1 MIRATKVLGQHRWT
15 QAAADTVVLDFDD
28 RHRRRMAMTGTRG
41 LEFLLDL
48 ENAVALRGGDA
59 LVLEDGRLI
68 EVVAAAEPLIEIRGA
83 DPLHLVRVA
92 WHLGNRHLPTQIM
105 PKGLRIRRDH
115 VIEAM
120 VKGLGAR
127 IIEIEAPFDPE
138 GGAYASSHAHAAE
151 AHAHAHAI
159 PRMPMPKP
167 MPIPRMITIMV
178 ITTTTVITITTMA
191 TTITTTNIATTII
204 TTTIT
209 PMLMTTSEP
218 APADAGSGMNAD
230 EAAALYRLMTWLS
243 PSFPVGAFSYS
254 SGIEWAVEAGDIT
267 DAASLRD
274 WLAAMLSE
282 GSGFCDAV
290 FLAQAHRA
298 ASAQDEAGLREIAEL
313 AAAFVPS
320 RERQLETSTQG
331 RAFIEIARSAWAC
344 DGLDGMVAACG
355 GAMVYPVAVGIV
367 SAAHAVPLAPAMHA
381 FLHAVVSN
389 WISAG
394 ARLVPLGQTDSQRI
408 LASLEADVA
417 ATAKRA
423 LEASLDDLGS
433 ATFRA
438 DLASLRHET
447 QYTRLFRS

>member
-1 MIRATKVLGQHRWT
+1 MRAVTPM
-15 QAAADTVVLDFDD
+15 
-28 RHRRRMAMTGTRG
+28 RRKPTRK
-41 LEFLLDL
+41 
-48 ENAVALRGGDA
+48 
-59 LVLEDGRLI
+59 
-68 EVVAAAEPLIEIRGA
+68 
-83 DPLHLVRVA
+83 HM
-92 WHLGNRHLPTQIM
+92 H
-105 PKGLRIRRDH
+105 
-115 VIEAM
+115 
-120 VKGLGAR
+120 
-127 IIEIEAPFDPE
+127 
-138 GGAYASSHAHAAE
+138 
-151 AHAHAHAI
+151 I
-159 PRMPMPKP
+159 PRMPMLMP
-167 MPIPRMITIMV
+167 MPIRRMITIMV
-178 ITTTTVITITTMA
+178 ITTTTVVTITTIV
-191 TTITTTNIATTII
+191 TIITTTNIATTII
-204 TTTIT
+204 TTT
-209 PMLMTTSEP
+209 MLMTTSEP

-274 WLAAMLSE
+274 WLAAML
-282 GSGFCDAV
+282 GDGPGFCDAV

-298 ASAQDEAGLREIAEL
+298 VSAQDEPSLREIAEL

-320 RERQLETSTQG
+320 RERQLETTTQG
-331 RAFIEIARSAWAC
+331 RAFIEIARAAWAC

-355 GAMVYPVAVGIV
+355 GPIVYPVAVGLV

-408 LASLEADVA
+408 LASLETNVA
-417 ATAKRA
+417 ATAGRA
-423 LEASLDDLGS
+423 LAASLDDLGS